1 MSTGMPKSS
10 KMLQFLNYRMR
21 VTIQD
26 NRILIG
32 KFMAFD
38 KHMNLVLGDC
48 EEFRRIAAKG
58 GKEEREE
65 KRSLGLL
72 VLRGENVIS
81 LTVEGP
87 PPAEDTRF
95 SAGGATAGPGKGT
108 PAGRGIAMAPALAQA
123 PVGLSGPV
131 KGVGGPGG
139 QSMIPQ
145 GRGAPPGMPPSM
157 GRGMHGMPPGMPPM
171 GMPGRGMP
179 PGMPPPGM
187 PPGMGRGMPGMPP
200 PGMPPMGMP
209 GMSGMSGMSGMPP
222 GMGRGMPGM
231 PPMGMPPGMGPP
243 GRGMPGMPGLPGMP
257 PPMMGRGMPPQGMP
271 PGMPPNMGRG
281 GPGQPQ

>member
-1 MSTGMPKSS
+1 MPKSS
-10 KMLQFLNYRMR
+10 KMLQFINYRMR

-95 SAGGATAGPGKGT
+95 APGSATAGPGRGA
-108 PAGRGIAMAPALAQA
+108 PAGRGVVMPPSLAQA
-123 PVGLSGPV
+123 PVGLQGPV

-139 QSMIPQ
+139 QTMVPG
-145 GRGAPPGMPPSM
+145 GRGAPPP
-157 GRGMHGMPPGMPPM
+157 GRGMPPGMPPMMGRGMPPPGMPPPGMPPGMPGRGMPGMPMGMPPGMPPMGM

-179 PGMPPPGM
+179 PGMPPMGM
-187 PPGMGRGMPGMPP
+187 PPGMPGRGMPPPGMPGMPPGMPP
-200 PGMPPMGMP
+200 PGMMGRGIP
-209 GMSGMSGMSGMPP
+209 PP
-222 GMGRGMPGM
+222 GMP
-231 PPMGMPPGMGPP
+231 
-243 GRGMPGMPGLPGMP
+243 
-257 PPMMGRGMPPQGMP
+257 P